1 MPRYKINYVIPD
13 KIAKKLSD
21 KRTTEYKNYEK
32 FLNDKENFNKIYT
45 TIARFSYS
53 EFYGNRTSHEYSNY
67 FVKKYLRKYYSHIK
81 LDIVSLHG
89 VINIRENYLKTNM
102 RLTNYMYS
110 NMKKHLQSFFKSNK
124 RFLINPVHLIWYRS
138 NISHANILLV
148 DKKKKSIVLIE
159 PYGKLLRMKTQN
171 QIIREIKKI
180 FSKEILEEYRFVNP
194 DFLESGL
201 LQSKKERFDSANC
214 VLYSLYI
221 AIFFVINKEKKLSYN
236 ELFNILKQKFN
247 PEKDKKKNVNLRLKK
262 YIKKFVYLL
271 SKLNIPYKSFYNK
284 NVKIY

>member
-21 KRTTEYKNYEK
+21 KRTTEYKNYQE
-32 FLNDKENFNKIYT
+32 FLKDKENFNKIYT
-45 TIARFSYS
+45 TIDWFSYD
-53 EFYGNRTSHEYSNY
+53 ENYGSITSHEYSNY

-81 LDIVSLHG
+81 LNSSSLRVVIDIEQN
-89 VINIRENYLKTNM
+89 INRTNM
-102 RLTNYMYS
+102 KLINNYM
-110 NMKKHLQSFFKSNK
+110 KKSLELFFKSNK
-124 RFLINPVHLIWYRS
+124 RFLINPINIIWS
-138 NISHANILLV
+138 NSRIGHANILLV

-159 PYGKLLRMKTQN
+159 PYGKLLNIKTQN
-171 QIIREIKKI
+171 QIIREIKKL

-201 LQSKKERFDSANC
+201 LQSKKYKFDYANC

-247 PEKDKKKNVNLRLKK
+247 PEKDKLKNINLRLKK

-271 SKLNIPYKSFYNK
+271 SKLNISYESFYNK
-284 NVKIY
+284 DEKIY